1 MPVIAQAAAITN
13 TAPIPLVTRGSET
26 KSAAINWIW
35 PGRIA
40 RAKLTLFAGTP
51 GSGKSA
57 LAASI
62 TATVTTGGA
71 YPCREGRA
79 PQGAVLLVCPD
90 ADPDVLVPRLKA
102 AGADLGRVQLL
113 RHVEG
118 AKGPRRF
125 DLATDLPLLAQAA
138 RSIKD
143 LSLIVIDALYVPAG
157 RSATRAMLAL
167 LDPLAAFAESHR
179 VGVAAILGL
188 GFSGGSRR
196 TAAFEAEALGAAR
209 AAFTVEIDPADAKR
223 RVLVQV
229 KNDLAPDQGLLAFRI
244 ASRQFDHSQSAARVE
259 FEPQHHPLSARE
271 FAARQARSRN
281 SATADAMEFLSAL
294 FGSAKQLKIA
304 QIEHEARAAGLLRA
318 NQQLTQSRPLRDAR
332 MAMGLGIIREGAD
345 SSAWVWAKAGTMEP
359 TLQVGPQVQPNPPRQ
374 SEGQSPL
381 LSKAAP
387 HPVTQPGQV
396 QQVA

>member
-1 MPVIAQAAAITN
+1 MPAIAQAAVTS

-26 KSAAINWIW
+26 KSATINWIW

-40 RAKLTLFAGTP
+40 RAKLTLFAGEP

-79 PQGAVLLVCPD
+79 QQGAVLLVCPD
-90 ADPDVLVPRLKA
+90 ADPDVLIPRLKA
-102 AGADLGRVQLL
+102 AGADLGRVQLM

-125 DLATDLPLLAQAA
+125 DLATDLPVLAQAA

-143 LSLIVIDALYVPAG
+143 LSLIVIDGLYVPAG
-157 RSATRAMLAL
+157 RSATRAMQAL

-188 GFSGGSRR
+188 GFNEGSRR
-196 TAAFEAEALGAAR
+196 IAAFEAQALGAVC
-209 AAFTVEIDPADAKR
+209 AAFALELDPAEARR

-229 KNDLAPDQGLLAFRI
+229 KNDLAPDRGLIAFRI
-244 ASRQFDHSQSAARVE
+244 ASRQLDRGQSAARVE
-259 FEPQHHPLSARE
+259 FEPQHHPLSPRE
-271 FAARQARSRN
+271 FAARQSRSLN
-281 SATADAMEFLSAL
+281 SATTDAMEFLSAL
-294 FGSAKQLKIA
+294 FGSARQLKVA

-345 SSAWVWAKAGTMEP
+345 SGAWVWAKAGTVES
-359 TLQVGPQVQPNPPRQ
+359 TLQDKPEVQPNPPTQ

-381 LSKAAP
+381 LSKAAA
-387 HPVTQPGQV
+387 HPVTQPGQM